1 MRRRYGTGNRHGHNC
16 ELQEEPSTENSGT
29 RDTDEGTN
37 LNTWVQ
43 VVSRRKKGKDRESKA
58 VVSSTLSRNNPVI

>member
-1 MRRRYGTGNRHGHNC
+1 MDTI

-29 RDTDEGTN
+29 RDTDEDTN
-37 LNTWVQ
+37 LDTWVQ
-43 VVSRRKKGKDRESKA
+43 VVSRRRKRKDRESKA